1 MKKVPAYPRNVVVV
15 LHLSHASHRDILH
28 GISRNAVWGDRW
40 SFRVVDY
47 ALLRDGAPLRD
58 ILAEWADGVICAGL
72 DEATVKDALTG
83 WRGPVVAVATPQPE
97 AMRPPTGAAF
107 VGLDERAIGRAGA
120 DFLCSLGR
128 FRSFGFVRGSWRYN
142 ASMRAEGF
150 VDRLRGRG
158 AGVRV
163 FAPDEQ
169 TGLADPTPLSTW
181 LRALPRPR
189 AVMANS
195 DGAAVLVAASAA
207 AARLRIPRDMALLG
221 CDNDELLCESAS
233 PTLTSLAPDHV
244 RLGEMAAMALRKLF
258 ANPQT
263 PYFEEYC
270 DAVRVVERQSARPVA
285 PAAALAE
292 RAEAFIRQEAA
303 KGARVADVVAHLGVS
318 RSLADLRYR
327 EVFGETMRDAIL
339 RLRLEAVKRKLRE
352 TDMSVGQ
359 VASSCG
365 FRSEAHAR
373 RLFHARFGCSM
384 REWRRATR
392 EGRTSR

>member
-1 MKKVPAYPRNVVVV
+1 MKKTPQRPRNVVIV

-28 GISRNAVWGDRW
+28 GISRNTTWGDRW

-47 ALLRDGAPLRD
+47 ALLRDGAPLHD

-72 DEATVKDALTG
+72 DEATVNDALAG

-107 VGLDERAIGRAGA
+107 VGLDERAIGRVGA
-120 DFLCSLGR
+120 DFLFSLGR

-150 VDRLRGRG
+150 VKRLRGRG
-158 AGVRV
+158 ADVRV

-169 TGLADPTPLSTW
+169 TGRAEPVPLSTW
-181 LRALPRPR
+181 LRTLPRPR

-207 AARLRIPRDMALLG
+207 AARLRIPRDLALLG

-244 RLGEMAAMALRKLF
+244 RLGEMAAMALRRLF
-258 ANPQT
+258 ANPRT

-270 DAVRVVERQSARPVA
+270 DAVRVVERQSAQPVA

-292 RAEAFIRQEAA
+292 RAAAFIRQEAA
-303 KGARVADVVAHLGVS
+303 KGAHVADVVAHLGVS
-318 RSLADLRYR
+318 RSLADLRFR

-352 TDMSVGQ
+352 TDMSIGQ

-384 REWRRATR
+384 REWRLATR
-392 EGRTSR
+392 EGRSGH

>member
-1 MKKVPAYPRNVVVV
+1 MKKIPTRPRNVVVV

-28 GISRNAVWGDRW
+28 GISRNATWVDRW
-40 SFRVVDY
+40 SFRVIDY

-58 ILAEWADGVICAGL
+58 ILAEWADGAICAGL
-72 DEATVKDALTG
+72 DEAAVTDGFVG
-83 WRGPVVAVATPQPE
+83 WRGPVVAVAAPQPE
-97 AMRPPTGAAF
+97 AMRPPAGAAF

-120 DFLCSLGR
+120 DFLLSLGR

-142 ASMRAEGF
+142 AMLRAEGF
-150 VDRLRGRG
+150 VKRLRGRG
-158 AGVRV
+158 AEVRV
-163 FAPDEQ
+163 FAPDESV
-169 TGLADPTPLSTW
+169 GRLDPALLSAW
-181 LRALPRPR
+181 LRELPRPR
-189 AVMANS
+189 AVMVNS

-207 AARLRIPRDMALLG
+207 AARLRIPRDMALLA

-244 RLGEMAAMALRKLF
+244 RLGEMAAIALRKLF

-303 KGARVADVVAHLGVS
+303 NGVRVADVVAHLGVS
-318 RSLADLRYR
+318 RSLADMRYR

-352 TDMSVGQ
+352 TDMTVGQ
-359 VASSCG
+359 VAASCG
-365 FRSEAHAR
+365 FRSDAHAR
-373 RLFHARFGCSM
+373 RLFHERFGCSM
-384 REWRRATR
+384 REWRRASH
-392 EGRTSR
+392 GAL